1 MYRVRVP
8 DLRPMGRGMA
18 KKDVEAALARGVDIL
33 DKFLPLKSWLL
44 FPVLYSACV
53 WAVRRVFDYRERI
66 LAWQV
71 WLDPDFV
78 RTKPDGFIL
87 GFFAR
92 NDALNL
98 AYADE
103 IARGD
108 LRVLRAAF
116 PALYPVF
123 GLEDAFLK
131 ALFKA
136 EIEAADYR
144 AIVVEF
150 AARTARARD
159 EIRPAAA
166 DPDFWKALQLIGME
180 AASLGLHLL
189 RDEAI
194 QDMIV
199 GLIKGPAGLGPSVPP
214 EA

>member
-1 MYRVRVP
+1 
-8 DLRPMGRGMA
+8 MA
-18 KKDVEAALARGVDIL
+18 KKDIEAALARGVEIL
-33 DKFLPLKSWLL
+33 DKLLPLKSWLY
-44 FPVLYSACV
+44 FPVLYAACV

-71 WLDPDFV
+71 WLDPEFV
-78 RTKPDGFIL
+78 RTKPDDFIL
-87 GFFAR
+87 DFFCG
-92 NDALNL
+92 NDALHRE
-98 AYADE
+98 YADE

-116 PALYPVF
+116 PALYSVI

-136 EIEAADYR
+136 ELDAADYR

-159 EIRPAAA
+159 AIRPAAA
-166 DPDFWKALQLIGME
+166 DPAFWEALERIGRE

-189 RDEAI
+189 QDEEV
-194 QDMIV
+194 QEMIV
-199 GLIKGPAGLGPSVPP
+199 ALIKGPVEAGPSIPP

>member
-1 MYRVRVP
+1 MSH
-8 DLRPMGRGMA
+8 
-18 KKDVEAALARGVDIL
+18 KDIEAALARGVDIL
-33 DKFLPLKSWLL
+33 AAFLPLKSWLL

-66 LAWQV
+66 LTWQV

-78 RTKPDGFIL
+78 RTKPDAFIL
-87 GFFAR
+87 AFFCG
-92 NDALNL
+92 NEALGRE
-98 AYADE
+98 YADE
-103 IARGD
+103 IARQD

-136 EIEAADYR
+136 EIDAADYR
-144 AIVVEF
+144 AVVVEF
-150 AARTARARD
+150 ASRTAKARD
-159 EIRPAAA
+159 DIQPAAA
-166 DPDFWKALQLIGME
+166 DPEFWKALFLIAAE
-180 AASLGLHLL
+180 AAALGLHLL
-189 RDEAI
+189 KDEEV

-199 GLIKGPAGLGPSVPP
+199 GLIKGPVALGPTIPP

>member
-1 MYRVRVP
+1 
-8 DLRPMGRGMA
+8 MA
-18 KKDVEAALARGVDIL
+18 KKDIEAALARGVEIL
-33 DKFLPLKSWLL
+33 EAFLPLKSWLL

-53 WAVRRVFDYRERI
+53 WAARRVFDYRERI

-78 RTKPDGFIL
+78 RTKPDEFIL
-87 GFFAR
+87 AFFCG
-92 NDALNL
+92 NEALGRE
-98 AYADE
+98 YADE
-103 IARGD
+103 IARKD

-131 ALFKA
+131 ALFKT
-136 EIEAADYR
+136 EIDAADYR

-150 AARTARARD
+150 ASRTAKARD
-159 EIRPAAA
+159 DIRPAAA
-166 DPDFWKALQLIGME
+166 DPEFWKALFFVAAE

-189 RDEAI
+189 KDEEV

-199 GLIKGPAGLGPSVPP
+199 ALIKGPVGFGPSIPP

>member
-1 MYRVRVP
+1 MS
-8 DLRPMGRGMA
+8 
-18 KKDVEAALARGVDIL
+18 KKGVEAALARGVELL
-33 DKFLPLKSWLL
+33 DKFLPLKSWLY
-44 FPVLYSACV
+44 FPVLYAVCV

-71 WLDPDFV
+71 WLDPEFV
-78 RTKPDGFIL
+78 RTKPDEFVL
-87 GFFAR
+87 DFFCST
-92 NDALNL
+92 DALHRE
-98 AYADE
+98 YAGE

-116 PALYPVF
+116 PALYSVI

-136 EIEAADYR
+136 ELDAADFR

-150 AARTARARD
+150 AVRTARARD
-159 EIRPAAA
+159 EIQPAAA

-180 AASLGLHLL
+180 AASLGLDLL
-189 RDEAI
+189 KDEEV

-199 GLIKGPAGLGPSVPP
+199 GLIKGP
-214 EA
+214 

>member
-1 MYRVRVP
+1 MS
-8 DLRPMGRGMA
+8 
-18 KKDVEAALARGVDIL
+18 KKDIEAALGRGVEIL
-33 DKFLPLKSWLL
+33 GEFLPLKSWLV

-53 WAVRRVFDYRERI
+53 WAVRRVFDYEERI

-71 WLDPDFV
+71 WLDPEFV

-87 GFFAR
+87 DFFTGTSSLSR
-92 NDALNL
+92 V
-98 AYADE
+98 YADE
-103 IARGD
+103 ISRGD

-116 PALYPVF
+116 PALYCVL

-136 EIEAADYR
+136 ELDSGDCR

-150 AARTARARD
+150 AARTAKARD
-159 EIRPAAA
+159 DIRPAAA
-166 DPDFWKALQLIGME
+166 DPDFWKALQLIGLE

-189 RDEAI
+189 KDEEV

-199 GLIKGPAGLGPSVPP
+199 ALIKEPQGAGQAIPP
-214 EA
+214 GA

>member
-1 MYRVRVP
+1 MSR
-8 DLRPMGRGMA
+8 
-18 KKDVEAALARGVDIL
+18 KDVEAALARGAEIL
-33 DKFLPLKSWLL
+33 DRFFPLKSWLV

-87 GFFAR
+87 DFFAS
-92 NDALNL
+92 NAALAR
-98 AYADE
+98 AYAEE
-103 IARGD
+103 IARDD
-108 LRVLRAAF
+108 LRALRTAF

-131 ALFKA
+131 ALFRT
-136 EIEAADYR
+136 EIAASDFR
-144 AIVVEF
+144 TIVVEF
-150 AARTARARD
+150 AARTAKARD
-159 EIRPAAA
+159 GIRPAAD
-166 DPDFWKALQLIGME
+166 DPDFWRALQAIGRE

-189 RDEAI
+189 RDEEV

-199 GLIKGPAGLGPSVPP
+199 GLIKGPANLGPAVPR

>member
-1 MYRVRVP
+1 MSN
-8 DLRPMGRGMA
+8 
-18 KKDVEAALARGVDIL
+18 KEVEAALARGVDIL
-33 DKFLPLKSWLL
+33 EKFLPLKSWLL

-71 WLDPDFV
+71 WLDPEFV

-87 GFFAR
+87 DFFAGH
-92 NDALNL
+92 DALSR

-116 PALYPVF
+116 PALYTVL
-123 GLEDAFLK
+123 GLDDAFLK
-131 ALFKA
+131 ALFKP
-136 EIEAADYR
+136 EIDAADYR
-144 AIVVEF
+144 VIVVEF
-150 AARTARARD
+150 AARTAKARD

-166 DPDFWKALQLIGME
+166 DPEFWKALQLVGME

-189 RDEAI
+189 KDEEV

-199 GLIKGPAGLGPSVPP
+199 GLIKGPASLGPSVPS